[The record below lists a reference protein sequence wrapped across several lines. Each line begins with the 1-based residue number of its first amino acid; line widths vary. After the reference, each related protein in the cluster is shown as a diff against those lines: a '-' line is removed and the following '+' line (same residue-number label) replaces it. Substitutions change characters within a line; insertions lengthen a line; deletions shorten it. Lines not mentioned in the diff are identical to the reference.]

1 MSEKPEAEEF
11 DEDDVD
17 EVIGAGEDVDLDRV
31 TKDLELARKQDKAAG
46 DPAWRRLEKLKE
58 EKYFAELVSDFEDY
72 DVDDTGLR
80 NLVKG
85 NISAR

>member
-17 EVIGAGEDVDLDRV
+17 EIVGASEDVDLDRV
-31 TKDLELARKQDKAAG
+31 TKDLDLARKRDKAVG
-46 DPAWRRLEKLKE
+46 DPAWRRLERLKE

-72 DVDDTGLR
+72 DVGDGATMKAKSPATR
-80 NLVKG
+80 
-85 NISAR
+85 